1 LREDVGQ
8 VKVEN
13 NEAEQRFEVNI
24 GGQISFVTYQRSP
37 GRIVYVHTEVPQN
50 LAGNRLGSRLAN
62 AALEYARLQNLSVVP
77 VCPFVAA
84 YIRKHTE
91 YLELVPEHFRKYVF
105 PM

>member
-1 LREDVGQ
+1 VDRL
-8 VKVEN
+8 KIEN
-13 NEAEQRFEVNI
+13 NEAEERFEVNAH
-24 GGQISFVTYQRSP
+24 GQVAFVSYQRSP

-50 LAGNRLGSRLAN
+50 LAGKKLGSRLVN

-105 PM
+105 AA

>member
-1 LREDVGQ
+1 LRENVDQ
-8 VKVEN
+8 LKIEI
-13 NEAEQRFEVNI
+13 NEAEERFEVNVQ
-24 GGQISFVTYQRSP
+24 GQVSFVSYQRSP

-50 LAGNRLGSRLAN
+50 LAGNRIGSRLAN
-62 AALEYARLQNLSVVP
+62 TALEFARLRHLSVVP

-105 PM
+105 PA